1 MELIVD
7 ELRALALLIAANAG
21 PLVLGKVM
29 RDRAAVP
36 IDFGHVMRDG
46 ERLFGNHKTWRG
58 LIFGTLA
65 CGAVAGLLGL
75 PIHVGIGFAL
85 VSLTADAI
93 SSAIKRRKRLKPGT
107 ETQGLDQIGETCV
120 PLLVYANALS
130 LAVMEIVIVT
140 IVFMIIES
148 STTAVRQ
155 RSWFDRASS

>member
-1 MELIVD
+1 MELLAD

-21 PLVLGKVM
+21 PLVLGKLM

-36 IDFGHVMRDG
+36 LDFGYVMADG

-58 LIFGTLA
+58 LIFGTALCA
-65 CGAVAGLLGL
+65 LVTGYLGL
-75 PIHVGIGFAL
+75 PMHVGIGFAL
-85 VSLTADAI
+85 VSLAADAA

-107 ETQGLDQIGETCV
+107 ETQGLDQIGETCL
-120 PLLVYANALS
+120 PLLVYASALS
-130 LAVMEIVIVT
+130 LALMEIVIVT
-140 IVFMIIES
+140 IAFMIIES